1 MTQRFFLLA
10 TLLLSS
16 ATSITVAAEQSTD
29 AGITTPPAIAFQA
42 CEGEAEGAAV
52 EYSLKGGKIFQGNC
66 AMIDGRLVAVPV
78 TPIQTPLND
87 SPVPAPSTS
96 PETPRT

>member
-16 ATSITVAAEQSTD
+16 ASSIAFAAEQPSE
-29 AGITTPPAIAFQA
+29 AGTATPPAIAFQA
-42 CEGEAEGAAV
+42 CEGETEGAAV

-78 TPIQTPLND
+78 TPIQSPLKD
-87 SPVPAPSTS
+87 SPVPAPSSNT
-96 PETPRT
+96 ETPRT

>member
-16 ATSITVAAEQSTD
+16 ATSLTFAAEQGSGSS
-29 AGITTPPAIAFQA
+29 ATTPPAIAFQA
-42 CEGEAEGAAV
+42 CEGEAEGAVV

-78 TPIQTPLND
+78 TPIQSPLND
-87 SPVPAPSTS
+87 SAVPAPSPS
-96 PETPRT
+96 AEKPRT